1 MCGNFKFCGMEGG
14 AEGEKKIE
22 LPNIQNGAWSVI
34 KILLM
39 TIIILP
45 GSMKKALKN
54 EYYYIIMLIASYT
67 SFVCISIQ

>member
-1 MCGNFKFCGMEGG
+1 MEGG

-34 KILLM
+34 KILLT

-54 EYYYIIMLIASYT
+54 EYYYIIMLIASYM